1 MIVEFLRS
9 GKLGGL
15 DLGLSRSEVRQLL
28 GEEKDHSKRSWKNE
42 IWKYDNLQ
50 VTFFEDRLELI
61 GLYLDDGNRIL
72 TVPKTLVPDGRI
84 VCEET
89 SVPKVEKRLLNLGLH
104 FAVIEDLTFDDQ
116 RVIRI
121 EESGVSVVFFQGE
134 LSKILLANTRVI

>member
-72 TVPKTLVPDGRI
+72 MVPKTLVPDGRI

-89 SVPKVEKRLLNLGLH
+89 SVPKVEKRLLNQGLH